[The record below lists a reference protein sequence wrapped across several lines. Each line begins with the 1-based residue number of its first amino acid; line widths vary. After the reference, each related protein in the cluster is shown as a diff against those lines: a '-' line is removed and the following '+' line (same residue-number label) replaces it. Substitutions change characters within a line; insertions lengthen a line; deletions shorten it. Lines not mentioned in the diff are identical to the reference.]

1 MQRGF
6 NMNYKEEYERIKKN
20 INNYS
25 KEEFDE
31 ILMECGIER
40 YQKEEEKENKKKKE
54 RSSYENF

>member
-1 MQRGF
+1 MRRGF
-6 NMNYKEEYERIKKN
+6 SVNYKEEYKRIKKN

-31 ILMECGIER
+31 ILMKCDIER